1 VLAGL
6 ALGWSWFLVCAIA
19 FGGTLLRY
27 GATAKVLRQA
37 TVAGEPQRRRRA
49 SGSVETERR

>member
-6 ALGWSWFLVCAIA
+6 ALGWSWFLVCTIA

-27 GATAKVLRQA
+27 GATAKTLRQA
-37 TVAGEPQRRRRA
+37 ATTGEPQRQRRA
-49 SGSVETERR
+49 T